1 MIIMF
6 AVEQGEYVVSCD
18 VDAMGGVGA
27 VVFGSREQAMRFEDA
42 ACALAYWK
50 LQSRVQPFRLDG
62 KPNRPLSA
70 LTVELQL
77 VEE

>member
-6 AVEQGEYVVSCD
+6 AVEQNEYVVSCD

-27 VVFGSREQAMRFEDA
+27 VFFGTREQAMRFEDA
-42 ACALAYWK
+42 GCALAYWK
-50 LQSRVQPFRLDG
+50 LQSRVRPIRPDG
-62 KPNRPLSA
+62 KPNRPLTA
-70 LTVELQL
+70 LTVELQR